1 MSVALIDSFDV
12 LYFGLYLINVFVKS
26 TIAKRCTDF
35 MYISWHFIIYLL
47 QFKIYIYNEDIDM
60 KT

>member
-35 MYISWHFIIYLL
+35 MYIS
-47 QFKIYIYNEDIDM
+47 
-60 KT
+60 